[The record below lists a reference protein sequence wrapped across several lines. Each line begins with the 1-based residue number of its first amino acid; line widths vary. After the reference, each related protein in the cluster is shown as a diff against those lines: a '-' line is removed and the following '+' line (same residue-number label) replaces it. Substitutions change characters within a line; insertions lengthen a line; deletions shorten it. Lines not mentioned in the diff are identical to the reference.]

1 MVKQSRALVTRD
13 AIVRGAA
20 SVFRERGYGLA
31 SISDIAS
38 AAGMTKGALYFHFA
52 SKDEL
57 ARAVIEEQHTRTMEA
72 SAEIVAEGR
81 PALETM
87 VLLSRSLAYQLLE
100 DPVVQAGI
108 RLTTDVSTSADPVS
122 KPYED
127 WFGATEELFRR
138 AIDEGDVA
146 PTVDPAMLAHFL
158 SPAYTGVQLVS
169 ETLTGRADLLQRV
182 RELWIVL
189 LPGIVPA
196 ARFEALRG
204 LPDLI
209 ARA

>member
-20 SVFRERGYGLA
+20 EVFRDRGYGLA
-31 SISDIAS
+31 SIADIAS

-57 ARAVIEEQHTRTMEA
+57 ARAVIHEQHQRTMAA

-87 VLLSRSLAYQLLE
+87 VLLSRSLAHQLLE

-108 RLTTDVSTSADPVS
+108 RLTTDVSTSAEPVVE
-122 KPYED
+122 PYED
-127 WFGATEELFRR
+127 WFRTGEELFRR
-138 AIDEGDVA
+138 GIEEGDVA
-146 PTVDPAMLAHFL
+146 PTVDPAMLGHFL

-169 ETLTGRADLLQRV
+169 ETLTGRADLLRRV

-189 LPGIVPA
+189 LPGIVRA
-196 ARFEALRG
+196 ERLDALRG
-204 LPDLI
+204 LADLVTE
-209 ARA
+209 

>member
-1 MVKQSRALVTRD
+1 MVKQPRALVTRD
-13 AIVRGAA
+13 AIVRGGAA
-20 SVFRERGYGLA
+20 VFRERGYGLA
-31 SISDIAS
+31 SIADIAS

-57 ARAVIEEQHTRTMEA
+57 ARAVIEEQHQRTMAA
-72 SAEIVAEGR
+72 SAEIVEEGR
-81 PALETM
+81 PALETI
-87 VLLSRSLAYQLLE
+87 VLLSRSLAHQLLE
-100 DPVVQAGI
+100 DPIVQAGI
-108 RLTTDVSTSADPVS
+108 RLTTDVSTSAEPVS
-122 KPYED
+122 EPYED
-127 WFGATEELFRR
+127 WFRTGEELFRR
-138 AIDEGDVA
+138 AIEEGDVA
-146 PTVDPAMLAHFL
+146 PSVDPVMLAHFL

-196 ARFEALRG
+196 ERLDALRG

-209 ARA
+209 GE